1 MSQNPDIEM
10 IKRILYFETY
20 LEKNNI
26 TKFEMD
32 DEDDFSDIIEDIL
45 TFLLKKNDVYKIFPN
60 VTKYLLSIKDYELYL
75 ENINYYCLT
84 NLVKKFYDLNMYR
97 R

>member
-26 TKFEMD
+26 TKF
-32 DEDDFSDIIEDIL
+32 
-45 TFLLKKNDVYKIFPN
+45 N
-60 VTKYLLSIKDYELYL
+60 KY
-75 ENINYYCLT
+75 
-84 NLVKKFYDLNMYR
+84 
-97 R
+97 